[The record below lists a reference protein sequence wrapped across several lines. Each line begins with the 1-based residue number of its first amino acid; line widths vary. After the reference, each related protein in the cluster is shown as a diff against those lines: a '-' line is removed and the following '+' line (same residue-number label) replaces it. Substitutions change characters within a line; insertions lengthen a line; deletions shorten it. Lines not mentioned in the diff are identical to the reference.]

1 MRGFPLSARL
11 AAALLLTLVWL
22 SLVWL
27 SLVWGRDAN
36 AQAPSSLA
44 PVHAEVATETSVA
57 TTMSATD
64 RMLAAVMIN
73 GAGPYPFIV
82 DTAAERSVIA
92 RELASELQLA
102 PAGRRRLLSISNT
115 RTADLVTMVGVSF
128 MAGETRTL
136 DAFALDGRNIGASG
150 VLGIDALRG
159 QRVTLDFAA
168 GQMRVG
174 PAPRRVERLAP
185 NEIVVRAR
193 SRFGQL
199 VLIDSSAEGVPV
211 DVIVDSGLQASVGNE
226 ALRRLLTSRRS
237 QFEKIELMSITGEAT
252 RADYTRVDKLRIGG
266 VAISGM
272 PIAFANAH
280 FFTRMRL
287 TRRPALLLGMDTLKM
302 FQRVVVDF
310 PNRRAH
316 FVFPE
321 GYGDAPVP

>member
-1 MRGFPLSARL
+1 MWGEREGAMRGLPLTVKVA
-11 AAALLLTLVWL
+11 AAALLAFVGAQAAL
-22 SLVWL
+22 
-27 SLVWGRDAN
+27 
-36 AQAPSSLA
+36 AQAPPAGA
-44 PVHAEVATETSVA
+44 PVQGEIPVETSVA

-64 RMLAAVMIN
+64 RMLAPVTIN
-73 GAGPYPFIV
+73 GAGPYPFII

-92 RELASELQLA
+92 RQLADELRLA
-102 PAGRRRLLSISNT
+102 PAGRKRLLSISNT

-128 MAGETRTL
+128 MAGEARTL
-136 DAFALDGRNIGASG
+136 NAFALDGRNIGASG

-168 GQMRVG
+168 GEMRVG

-266 VAISGM
+266 VAINGM

-287 TRRPALLLGMDTLKM
+287 TRRPALLLGMDTLRM
-302 FQRVVVDF
+302 FRRVVVDF

-321 GYGDAPVP
+321 GYGTAPSP